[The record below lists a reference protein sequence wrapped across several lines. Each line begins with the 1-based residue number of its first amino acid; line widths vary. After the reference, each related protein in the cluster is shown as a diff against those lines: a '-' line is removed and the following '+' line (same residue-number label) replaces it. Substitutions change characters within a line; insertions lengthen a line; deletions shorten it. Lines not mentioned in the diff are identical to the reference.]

1 MTTRRLACGA
11 LGILGLA
18 LYLWPAIAAPVVL
31 WADSQFDLRWA
42 REGVGIVS
50 PAPIEGIVHPAKPF
64 YILFLK
70 AVLLVAPVG

>member
-50 PAPIEGIVHPAKPF
+50 PAPRTSRTSLSSESPSMSSMTR
-64 YILFLK
+64 
-70 AVLLVAPVG
+70 